1 MTTQLEGSTEEIK
14 RLQRCINDLVGIF
27 ALPAMWT
34 GAEVYRSV
42 GQVGDSLLLMLQL
55 DLIFV
60 RVRGSSGEVP
70 DPIVRFSQTWERD
83 QDPQELAEMIAQ
95 WLGSDSQKWP
105 AAIRKSLRG
114 REISFVPLRLGL
126 HGEFGAVVAGSRR
139 VEFPEQTEKLLLSVA
154 ANQAA
159 IGLQE
164 STSRSAQLQV
174 ASHLDKLVAQ
184 RTAELAATS
193 EELMKAVDVVPTRPD
208 PHASRD

>member
-1 MTTQLEGSTEEIK
+1 MTTQPEGSTEEIK
-14 RLQRCINDLVGIF
+14 RLQRCINDLVGIL

-34 GAEVYRSV
+34 GAEVSQIV
-42 GQVGDSLLLMLQL
+42 GTLGDSLLLMLQL

-70 DPIVRFSQTWERD
+70 DPIVRFSQTWEPTP
-83 QDPQELAEMIAQ
+83 DPQELAEMIAQ

-139 VEFPEQTEKLLLSVA
+139 VDFPEQTEKLLLSVA

-159 IGLQE
+159 MGLQDQPPGAH
-164 STSRSAQLQV
+164 SCKSL
-174 ASHLDKLVAQ
+174 
-184 RTAELAATS
+184 ATS
-193 EELMKAVDVVPTRPD
+193 INW
-208 PHASRD
+208 SRNEPQSCCHE